1 MEWHQVLVGM
11 GIGMVA
17 GFFLACVLG
26 LSKESDRQAE
36 LDFMRLKMDEMKR
49 MVGE

>member
-1 MEWHQVLVGM
+1 MIWHQVLIGI

-36 LDFMRLKMDEMKR
+36 VDFMRLKLAELER
-49 MVGE
+49 NRG